1 MADKNKSVETNE
13 KNVDRRFESTVKNL
27 LNTPPK
33 PKRGQLKKEGSKA
46 APKLQR
52 KTGSER

>member
-1 MADKNKSVETNE
+1 MTDTNKSVKESKE
-13 KNVDRRFESTVKNL
+13 NVDRRFESTVKNL

-33 PKRGQLKKEGSKA
+33 PKRGQLKKEGGKA